1 MRYDLSTRTL
11 LTDEELIELAQAGD
25 ESAFAE
31 LMSRYSSR
39 IWKVI
44 IAHSRQPR
52 DAEEILMD
60 VWRAVWENISGLR
73 SVESFGGWLH
83 RIAYNACK
91 RYYAAAGRSGNDIP
105 YSYADLTDRIDQDA
119 SARFRE
125 TERYADVREAVH
137 HLPDKV
143 RRVAVLYYLELWSVK
158 EIHTELGLAIGT
170 IKTKLRQTREL
181 LRKEFG
187 VEPERGR
194 TMSSKREEPKRTQT
208 RIKVIGV
215 GSAGGNAVK
224 RMIEAGLADIE
235 FYAVNTDQQALD
247 KHHAAT
253 PVQIGVS
260 TTQGLGCGA
269 NPEIGRR
276 SAEEDRE
283 KLHSIVADADIV
295 LIVAGMGGGTGA
307 GASPL
312 IASLA
317 REQGALAVGVV
328 TQPFNFEGQRRAE
341 QAKRSLQKI
350 QENADAVVVVSNQQ
364 LLDSIEQQQ
373 KLSITIREA
382 FHLSDEMLHRSV
394 ERSIS
399 EFYSNRMGDGSK
411 QSQSCDDPR

>member
-1 MRYDLSTRTL
+1 MRSDISMHTTL
-11 LTDEELIELAQAGD
+11 KDEELIQLVQMGN
-25 ESAFAE
+25 ESAFTE
-31 LMSRYSSR
+31 LMSRYSPR

-44 IAHSRQPR
+44 IANSRQRR

-60 VWRAVWENISGLR
+60 VWKSVWENISGLR

-91 RYYAAAGRSGNDIP
+91 RYYASLHHSTDEMP
-105 YSYADLTDRIDQDA
+105 YSYADLTDQIDRDA
-119 SARFRE
+119 VARFRE
-125 TERYADVREAVH
+125 TELHDAVREAVH

-143 RRVAVLYYLELWSVK
+143 RRVAVLYYLELWSVN
-158 EIHTELGLAIGT
+158 EIHAELGLAIGT

-181 LRKEFG
+181 LRKEFD
-187 VEPERGR
+187 VELERGR
-194 TMSSKREEPKRTQT
+194 TMSSKQEKSKHIQP

-224 RMIEAGLADIE
+224 RMIEDGLTDIE
-235 FYAVNTDQQALD
+235 FYVVNTDKETLD
-247 KHHAAT
+247 KHHEAT
-253 PVQIGVS
+253 PVQIGAN

-276 SAEEDRE
+276 AAEEDRE
-283 KLHSIVADADIV
+283 KLHSLVADADIV
-295 LIVAGMGGGTGA
+295 FIIAGMAGGTGA

-328 TQPFNFEGQRRAE
+328 AQPFNFEGQRRFEKAE
-341 QAKRSLQKI
+341 QGLQELEK
-350 QENADAVVVVSNQQ
+350 NADSVVVVWNQQ
-364 LLDSIEQQQ
+364 LLDSIEQKQ
-373 KLSITIREA
+373 KLSMTIREA
-382 FHLSDEMLHRSV
+382 FHLSDEMLCRNV

-399 EFYSNRMGDGSK
+399 EFHASTLS
-411 QSQSCDDPR
+411 